1 MACQADAAVGRGD
14 IAPPLN
20 ADTVPP
26 RLGSTVEADI
36 AAGRGQGIGAL
47 EIDTSTICAVTC
59 QADAAIGRIQGISA
73 VAQLETCTI
82 CAVACQTDAAIGRIQ
97 GVGAV
102 QLEANAR
109 GIATRQDDVM
119 GGHQCDVIQVRT
131 IRRGI
136 QREVTRSDVRVCDIY
151 AATVEGDITDLAT
164 T

>member
-59 QADAAIGRIQGISA
+59 QVDIVCSEGVVTSYLDGTFCDRHPIQVDAAIGCS
-73 VAQLETCTI
+73 ES
-82 CAVACQTDAAIGRIQ
+82 
-97 GVGAV
+97 VGAV
-102 QLEANAR
+102 PFTQIEANAR
-109 GIATRQDDVM
+109 G
-119 GGHQCDVIQVRT
+119 
-131 IRRGI
+131 
-136 QREVTRSDVRVCDIY
+136 
-151 AATVEGDITDLAT
+151 AATCQVDAAV
-164 T
+164 

>member
-1 MACQADAAVGRGD
+1 MTVNRCGSHVAGSADVDTTIPTRGTIETD
-14 IAPPLN
+14 G
-20 ADTVPP
+20 T
-26 RLGSTVEADI
+26 
-36 AAGRGQGIGAL
+36 AGRCQDVSAF
-47 EIDTSTICAVTC
+47 EIDAN
-59 QADAAIGRIQGISA
+59 
-73 VAQLETCTI
+73 TI

-151 AATVEGDITDLAT
+151 AATVEGYR
-164 T
+164 